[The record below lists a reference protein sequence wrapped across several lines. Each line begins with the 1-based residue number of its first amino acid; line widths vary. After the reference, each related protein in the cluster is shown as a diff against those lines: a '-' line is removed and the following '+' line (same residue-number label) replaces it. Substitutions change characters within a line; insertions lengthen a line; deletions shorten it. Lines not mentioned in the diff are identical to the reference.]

1 MNEHM
6 LLEKVKHDDIK
17 EFSKNQ
23 LAEKGFFKS
32 LYTIS
37 LFVTAFLLAGVVGY
51 AVSMLIF
58 EQETIT
64 NLIQIIPGLL
74 FSFTL
79 VIIFHELIHGLAY
92 KLVGAKKVYF
102 GAMLSKFVFYA
113 GSDQETFNGFQYR
126 FIAISPFIT
135 VNTIGIIALIVA
147 PEYFVF
153 TLTVLFIHTL
163 FCGGD
168 FAMLNFIQKHDLSKI
183 HTRDSREKR
192 ETYYYLKE

>member
-1 MNEHM
+1 MNEHL

-23 LAEKGFFKS
+23 LAEKGIFKS
-32 LYTIS
+32 LYIIS
-37 LFVTAFLLAGVVGY
+37 LFVTAFLLAGVIGY
-51 AVSMLIF
+51 GVSMLIF

-79 VIIFHELIHGLAY
+79 LIIFHELIHGLAY

-135 VNTIGIIALIVA
+135 VNTIGIIALIVL
-147 PEYFVF
+147 PEYLVF

-183 HTRDSREKR
+183 HTCDSREKR
-192 ETYYYLKE
+192 ETYYYLKK